1 MLVCPDIFMVRMTL
15 SLLYCL
21 VPRLCAER
29 GGHCIHGEASRAQA
43 FARLGRSGR
52 EAGTAQEPV
61 GGEFARIFRRGVVA
75 RRKGEGRHLHEAGA
89 RFGLEATQ
97 QLLFAR
103 RDEARNGNRPAS
115 RLSQD
120 SLDFGGVFFGGL
132 FHREAH
138 VHEEGRGKQQGI
150 AHGVPAA
157 RRVEDGVLEVGE
169 AGEALG
175 VVSLPD
181 SARGVEPDVA
191 ADGFELA
198 RIEREFDIGRA
209 LEEGRNGRG
218 LRPRTPAGEVAPERD
233 RTRIGASL
241 RNGAGEVGGNR
252 GFGGKAEACA
262 PGVAAM
268 GGDWGFGGAAPV
280 RSAFRPRRFHG
291 VEQAMGRPERVEAA
305 ILFVVG
311 DEQEV
316 KVVGHDDEIGN
327 RCRLKGAVRGHERGL
342 QQFAERQQRG
352 PLFFIDEPRKNGAAA
367 FDAYCDEEELQTMMG
382 EVEFHGNSIE
392 NVRRNCNTPLKK
404 AGRRPPHF
412 AVLKGCLKM
421 APRDLC
427 SCNTSYRQGR
437 DLCHS
442 ELTHK

>member
-1 MLVCPDIFMVRMTL
+1 MFHKLRLCG
-15 SLLYCL
+15 SKA
-21 VPRLCAER
+21 PRLCAER

-43 FARLGRSGR
+43 FARIGRSGR
-52 EAGTAQEPV
+52 EAGKDQEPV

-169 AGEALG
+169 AGKAFG

-191 ADGFELA
+191 ADCFELA

-218 LRPRTPAGEVAPERD
+218 RRPRTPAGEVAPERD

-252 GFGGKAEACA
+252 
-262 PGVAAM
+262 
-268 GGDWGFGGAAPV
+268 GFGGAAPV

-392 NVRRNCNTPLKK
+392 NFRRNCNTPLKK